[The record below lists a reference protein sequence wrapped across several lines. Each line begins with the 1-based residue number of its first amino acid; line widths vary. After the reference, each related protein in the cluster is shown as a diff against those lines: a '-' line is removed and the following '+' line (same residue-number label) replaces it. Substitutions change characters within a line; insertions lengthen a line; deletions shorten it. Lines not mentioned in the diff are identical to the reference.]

1 VKRANIFFCV
11 LFRFFFFGFDIA
23 RLLRI
28 SEQIKVT
35 FQKKKKEVGNFHRE
49 TFCSESRQQQKKA
62 STHLV

>member
-1 VKRANIFFCV
+1 LL

-23 RLLRI
+23 RPLRI

-35 FQKKKKEVGNFHRE
+35 FQEKKKKWG
-49 TFCSESRQQQKKA
+49 TFTGKLFAASPDNNKKA